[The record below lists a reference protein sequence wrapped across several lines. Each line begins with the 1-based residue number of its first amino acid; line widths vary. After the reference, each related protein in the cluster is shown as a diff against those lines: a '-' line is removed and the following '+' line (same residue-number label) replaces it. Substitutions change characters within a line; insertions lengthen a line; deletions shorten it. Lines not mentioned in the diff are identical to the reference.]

1 MPKLKIEELIQKI
14 NTRDLDKGIAG
25 SSYLM
30 PHRGYDDKGTIREE
44 DFVSNSNDEK
54 QFLEMTISSEYPV
67 EDYFGFLILDHSEG
81 AIVADR
87 LKTGASFRDGHYGD
101 QVGIISNYSITPDRK
116 LKIGVN
122 FSPHNPRAIMLYKDY
137 RDRFRKNTSVRFL
150 VHELVLEK
158 TIEDVN
164 YYRAMKWEFIHGAGV
179 EDGADPSVGVDRNFN
194 KPSNTINIRSNTMT
208 PEEIAL
214 KEKQDREAVEK
225 AAKERELQIQQERNL
240 EAIKI
245 KERAKAHLKPEQ
257 QQLLDRVQEKGGADA
272 VINAAS
278 IYEMARTYQKEF
290 DKEVNLIDLA
300 DKYVNLGTSERKFG
314 DMITDLLT
322 SKAQK
327 AATRSLDGL
336 GQKDRNQ
343 FSISKLIHS
352 IVPESKV
359 NIDREIG
366 IIKEYEEQNGISL
379 QSKRGGRVIPI
390 GLLFEKQRTLV
401 AGTSTQAGNLIGTN
415 LMPSEFIPLA
425 RSKAIVDKLG
435 IKVWSNLVG
444 NPAVPTQTAAASGA
458 WMADEVTPPSASD
471 LTTGQKT
478 LTPRTY
484 KIKAA
489 FSRLANLQSTPNI
502 EQIAVDDLINVVSLV
517 RDKSVHHGAGSGS
530 NEPTGIVAT
539 SGVGLGTVK
548 TTFTFADIIAMET
561 AVAAANLDVESMAYV
576 TTPTLRGTL
585 KGTEKATNQ
594 AIYLWDK
601 NEMNGYKA
609 FATNQITT
617 GFVFF
622 GDYSQI
628 VLGEWGGL
636 ELVYNP
642 YTYDG
647 AIIQVSAY
655 LTMDVV
661 LRYAAAFSY
670 YKPS

>member
-1 MPKLKIEELIQKI
+1 MPKIKIEELIQKI
-14 NTRDLDKGIAG
+14 NTRDLDKGLAG
-25 SSYLM
+25 SSYLI
-30 PHRGYDDKGTIREE
+30 PHRSLDDKGGIRED
-44 DFVSNSNDEK
+44 DFVENSNDEK
-54 QFLEMTISSEYPV
+54 QYLEMTISSEYPV

-81 AIVADR
+81 AIVDDR
-87 LKTGASFRDGHYGD
+87 LKHGASFRDGHYGD

-150 VHELVLEK
+150 VHDLILEK
-158 TIEDVN
+158 SIDNVD
-164 YYRAMKWEFIHGAGV
+164 YYRATKWEFIHGAGV
-179 EDGADPSVGVDRNFN
+179 EDGADPSVGMDRNFN
-194 KPSNTINIRSNTMT
+194 KPNNQINIRSNIMT
-208 PEEIAL
+208 PEETAL
-214 KEKQDREAVEK
+214 KEKQEREAAEK
-225 AAKERELQIQQERNL
+225 AAKERELQIQNERNL

-290 DKEVNLIDLA
+290 DKEVNLLDLA

-336 GQKDRNQ
+336 NQKDRNQ
-343 FSISKLIHS
+343 FSISRLIHS
-352 IVPESKV
+352 IVPDSKV
-359 NIDREIG
+359 NIDRELG
-366 IIKEYEEQNGISL
+366 IIREYEEQNGITL
-379 QSKRGGRVIPI
+379 QPKNGGRVIPL

-444 NPAVPTQTAAASGA
+444 NPAVPTQTAAASGG
-458 WMADEVTPPSASD
+458 WMSDEVTPPTASD

-502 EQIAVDDLINVVSLV
+502 EQIAVDDLINVVSLI

-530 NEPTGIVAT
+530 NEPTGIIAT

-576 TTPTLRGTL
+576 TTPTLRGTF

-609 FATNQITT
+609 FATNQITA
-617 GFVFF
+617 GHVFF
-622 GDYSQI
+622 GDYSQV

-647 AIIQVSAY
+647 AIITVSAY